1 MAEAIIKG
9 IIETETVPASRII
22 VTDSLNA
29 RLEHLTET
37 YGVKVRSLNAEAV
50 RDSDVV
56 FLTVKPHHVAGVL
69 QEIAPTLGESDGPGD
84 KGKKL
89 LISIAAGITTASILD
104 SLRGGGLATPF
115 IPIVRAM
122 PNIPVTVGQGM
133 TVLTAGAGAGE
144 KNLQT
149 AKGLFQAVGSAI
161 TLEDESLIDAVTALS
176 GSGPAY
182 FFFFMEAL
190 VQGGI
195 KAGLSAEK
203 ARDLVLQTAMG
214 AAAMACKS
222 EHGLAELRRMVTSP
236 GGTTEAA
243 LRVFSASDFTDIIE
257 KALFAA
263 RDRSEELSK

>member
-1 MAEAIIKG
+1 
-9 IIETETVPASRII
+9 
-22 VTDSLNA
+22 
-29 RLEHLTET
+29 
-37 YGVKVRSLNAEAV
+37 
-50 RDSDVV
+50 
-56 FLTVKPHHVAGVL
+56 
-69 QEIAPTLGESDGPGD
+69 
-84 KGKKL
+84 
-89 LISIAAGITTASILD
+89 
-104 SLRGGGLATPF
+104 
-115 IPIVRAM
+115 M

-182 FFFFMEAL
+182 IFFFMEAL